1 MKMNVEKSYKISGIV
16 LAIMTIII
24 FNIMFINED
33 ESWRIIPFIF
43 AAIVYGLSYPSSII
57 SKKFIKIG
65 NKIKSNFLRILY
77 YIFILPFFSIILFAV
92 LCFFISLYTRTLET
106 PNEIGAALGQALMM
120 LFVLV
125 VIFICIILPYIQTLI
140 VLILNFFRKK

>member
-1 MKMNVEKSYKISGIV
+1 MKTNVEKLYKISGIV

-65 NKIKSNFLRILY
+65 NKIKSNFLRLLY

-92 LCFFISLYTRTLET
+92 LCFFILLYTRTLET
-106 PNEIGAALGQALMM
+106 TNEIGAALGQALMM

-125 VIFICIILPYIQTLI
+125 VIFICFILPYIQTLI

>member
-1 MKMNVEKSYKISGIV
+1 MKTNVEKSYKISGIV

-24 FNIMFINED
+24 FNIMFINEN

-65 NKIKSNFLRILY
+65 NKIKNKFLRLLY